1 MLLNIKKKD
10 NILFCAYRNWG
21 LKIYNNFKKKN
32 ICNFLL
38 AKNENQFYQILTKH
52 KPIIIVLLGWSWIL
66 KKEVV
71 NNFYV
76 VGIHP
81 SDLPDYAGG
90 SPIQNQII
98 GGLTSSKCTLFKIS
112 QNVDKGP
119 ILGKTNLSLDGN
131 IEEVFNSIYNASIYL
146 LEEFFNNF
154 PNIKEISQK
163 NDIGQSYK
171 RLRPEDSDLSKKLI
185 NKTSCKNLYNL
196 IRCRTAPYP
205 NAFIKDETGTLYF
218 ENVRFVKNEQK

>member
-10 NILFCAYRNWG
+10 IILVCAYRDWG
-21 LKIYNNFKKKN
+21 IKIFNNFKNKN

-38 AKNENQFYQILTKH
+38 AQSEDQLNQILKKH
-52 KPIIIVLLGWSWIL
+52 KPIIIILLGWSWIL
-66 KKEVV
+66 KKEIVS
-71 NNFYV
+71 NFYV
-76 VGIHP
+76 IGIHP
-81 SDLPDYAGG
+81 SDLPNYAGG

-98 GGLTSSKCTLFKIS
+98 NGLSSSKCTLFKIS
-112 QNVDKGP
+112 QDVDKGP
-119 ILGKTNLSLDGN
+119 ILGKINLSLDGN
-131 IEEVFNSIYNASIYL
+131 VKDIFQSIYEASIYL

-154 PNIKEISQK
+154 PNIKEISQI
-163 NDIGQSYK
+163 NNFSNNYK
-171 RLRPEDSDLSKKLI
+171 RLKPKDSDLSKKLI

-218 ENVRFVKNEQK
+218 ENVSFKKNEKK